1 MSQNH
6 SFGDL
11 LKWSLSFIMTLQNN
25 YSRLKQNKTNNK
37 EMKKRGISPK
47 HTVSQRDFPA
57 PGSENEK
64 LTIFKSGMAFRI
76 DHKPITV

>member
-1 MSQNH
+1 MVPGIH
-6 SFGDL
+6 HD
-11 LKWSLSFIMTLQNN
+11 TTNN

-37 EMKKRGISPK
+37 EMKKKGNSPK

-57 PGSENEK
+57 SENEK
-64 LTIFKSGMAFRI
+64 LTILKPGMAFRI

>member
-1 MSQNH
+1 
-6 SFGDL
+6 
-11 LKWSLSFIMTLQNN
+11 
-25 YSRLKQNKTNNK
+25 
-37 EMKKRGISPK
+37 MKKRGNSPK
-47 HTVSQRDFPA
+47 RTVSQRDFPA